1 MPHPDE
7 GTIHA
12 WLDGALPDADATAV
26 EAHVSECASCREAV
40 AEARGLIAAASRVV
54 SALDVVPGGVLPET
68 RPTATPA
75 PARRARW
82 AGWPLRAAAAV
93 LLVAGGTAV
102 VLRERGVTV
111 LGESGAAAT
120 MTAARE
126 AEPAAVPPAA
136 PSNAPTPAPAPSAAA
151 APSTAAPST
160 AAPSQRAR
168 AERRRVADT
177 VRELAPLPQRAPRQ
191 ELAAAPAPEPP
202 VARAQP
208 LQQLQGKLAGAPVVS
223 SLQSE
228 VAAPAAPAAQAAD
241 AAQAGERRIMLRGA
255 ASLTVAGTGTVTG
268 VVRDANGR
276 ELQAAQVTVQGTRL
290 GTTTDSVGRFT
301 LRGVPPGAQTLVAR
315 RVGYERARQQVTVR
329 PDSIPELAL
338 ELRASTVALSEVVVT
353 GVAGASLSERAA
365 GCWLLDDDR
374 GRVLRLAEPAA
385 GRARATAM
393 VLPEGTRGEWSVAGG
408 DVRVIWDDATGRTE
422 LRLRLEEDEAF
433 TGRRTVRLPRGSEQ
447 STVRARRID
456 CPETR

>member
-26 EAHVSECASCREAV
+26 EAHVSECVSCREAV

-136 PSNAPTPAPAPSAAA
+136 PSNAPTPAPAPSVA
-151 APSTAAPST
+151 AAPST

-228 VAAPAAPAAQAAD
+228 VAA
-241 AAQAGERRIMLRGA
+241 QAGERRIMLRGA

-276 ELQAAQVTVQGTRL
+276 ELQAAQVTVQGTSL

-338 ELRASTVALSEVVVT
+338 ELRAATVALS
-353 GVAGASLSERAA
+353 
-365 GCWLLDDDR
+365 
-374 GRVLRLAEPAA
+374 
-385 GRARATAM
+385 
-393 VLPEGTRGEWSVAGG
+393 
-408 DVRVIWDDATGRTE
+408 
-422 LRLRLEEDEAF
+422 
-433 TGRRTVRLPRGSEQ
+433 
-447 STVRARRID
+447 
-456 CPETR
+456 